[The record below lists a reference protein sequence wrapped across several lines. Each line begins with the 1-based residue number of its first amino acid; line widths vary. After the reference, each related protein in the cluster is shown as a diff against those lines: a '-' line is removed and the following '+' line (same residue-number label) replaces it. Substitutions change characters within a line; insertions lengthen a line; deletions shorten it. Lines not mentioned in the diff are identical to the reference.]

1 MHVNYC
7 YPGNSLTLKV
17 EKVLKP
23 TLAELAADLAGG
35 RTSSRALTQECLDRI
50 DDQEGEGSR
59 TFLQVDRGAVLAQA
73 DAIDLRRA
81 SGAAPSP
88 YAGIPVSIK
97 DLFDIAGQVT
107 RAGST
112 VLADRPAATQD
123 AAAVARLRNA
133 GFVLIGRTNMTEF
146 AFSGIGLN
154 PHYGTPRN
162 PWERAR
168 GRIPGGSSSGAAVS
182 VTDGMAHA
190 ALGTDTGGS
199 CRIPAAFTG
208 LVGYKPTARRI
219 PLTGALPLSPS
230 LDSIGPLARSVACCA
245 TLDAVLANE
254 IPPDL
259 GIPSLGGLRF
269 AVPKNYVLEKMDA
282 HVANHFDRALQ
293 RISAA
298 GARIENI
305 DIPELS
311 AIPTMAANGGLP
323 AAESYSWHRALLE
336 SSADSYDP
344 RVRVRIQRGATQS
357 AADYIGLLAARR
369 AFITAVE
376 RRIARFNALLM
387 PTTPVIPPYIAALK
401 NDDAFFEANGLV
413 LRNPAVINLLDGC
426 AISIPNHGKDEPPTG
441 LMLACRGG
449 LDNQLF
455 RYAAAAE
462 DIVRH

>member
-1 MHVNYC
+1 
-7 YPGNSLTLKV
+7 
-17 EKVLKP
+17 
-23 TLAELAADLAGG
+23 
-35 RTSSRALTQECLDRI
+35 
-50 DDQEGEGSR
+50 
-59 TFLQVDRGAVLAQA
+59 
-73 DAIDLRRA
+73 
-81 SGAAPSP
+81 
-88 YAGIPVSIK
+88 
-97 DLFDIAGQVT
+97 
-107 RAGST
+107 
-112 VLADRPAATQD
+112 
-123 AAAVARLRNA
+123 
-133 GFVLIGRTNMTEF
+133 
-146 AFSGIGLN
+146 
-154 PHYGTPRN
+154 
-162 PWERAR
+162 
-168 GRIPGGSSSGAAVS
+168 
-182 VTDGMAHA
+182 MAHA
-190 ALGTDTGGS
+190 ALGSDTGGS

-259 GIPSLGGLRF
+259 GTPSLAGLRF
-269 AVPKNYVLEKMDA
+269 AVPKTYVLEKMDA
-282 HVANHFDRALQ
+282 HVANHFDRSLQ

-311 AIPTMAANGGLP
+311 GIPTITANGGLP
-323 AAESYSWHRALLE
+323 AAETYTWHRALLE
-336 SSADSYDP
+336 SSANSYDP

-376 RRIARFNALLM
+376 RRIARFDALLM
-387 PTTPVIPPYIAALK
+387 PTTPVIPPYIAALES
-401 NDDAFFEANGLV
+401 DDAFFAANGLV
-413 LRNPAVINLLDGC
+413 LRNPALINLLDGC
-426 AISIPNHGKDEPPTG
+426 AISIPNHEEGEPPTG

-462 DIVRH
+462 NIVRH